1 MNDEKVWDSSEE
13 EIEALLEMAKHFLRY
28 LDSLE
33 LSDRKQFAHLLK
45 DSNGQ
50 APFLVDSQYLK
61 PGSLVLPGSAI
72 FTLFFEG
79 TRAQYLERVT

>member
-1 MNDEKVWDSSEE
+1 M
-13 EIEALLEMAKHFLRY
+13 EALLEIAKTFLRY

-33 LSDRKQFAHLLK
+33 LSDRKQFSHLLK
-45 DSNGQ
+45 SNVAGQ
-50 APFLVDSQYLK
+50 APFLVDNQFLK

-79 TRAQYLERVT
+79 TRATYLERVT

>member
-45 DSNGQ
+45 DSNG
-50 APFLVDSQYLK
+50 
-61 PGSLVLPGSAI
+61 
-72 FTLFFEG
+72 
-79 TRAQYLERVT
+79 